1 MAEQRSARL
10 IAAQAIGQETRL
22 LKFAL
27 EDGNSLGFVGGKY
40 IIVNSGLQLPD
51 GKTCKRAYS
60 ILSSDCDQSSFEIA
74 VRRIGM
80 GSSFL
85 HEFSM
90 DSELHFSGPWG
101 KFVAMN
107 GDVEESTWIFATDTG
122 ITAALGLIQ
131 AESFRPKLARTE
143 LCWWAQPGS
152 YFLPESLVREKVPR
166 LCGQFRLEVAPA
178 IGDPVRVT
186 CVQTLLTEQLRRGL
200 PGRVYLS
207 GDGAVLLPLAD
218 ALIAAGMPQDHIH
231 VETFFNHPKR
241 KSV

>member
-10 IAAQAIGQETRL
+10 IAAQAIGPETRL

-60 ILSSDCDQSSFEIA
+60 ILSSDCDQASFEIA

-85 HEFSM
+85 HEFLL
-90 DSELHFSGPWG
+90 DSEMHFSGPWG
-101 KFVAMN
+101 KFVAA
-107 GDVEESTWIFATDTG
+107 GPEEESIWIFATDTG
-122 ITAALGLIQ
+122 ITAALGLVQ
-131 AESFRPKLARTE
+131 GADFKAKLVRTG
-143 LCWWAQPGS
+143 LCWWVQPRS
-152 YFLPESLVREKVPR
+152 YFLPESFVRMKVP
-166 LCGQFRLEVAPA
+166 LSCGRFRVEVAPP
-178 IGDPVRVT
+178 IGDPARVGV
-186 CVQTLLTEQLRRGL
+186 VQTLLTEQLRQGL
-200 PGRVYLS
+200 PCRAYLS